1 VSRALVLADLD
12 ANPPL
17 YSWRTAP
24 KHLATRSQLRGM
36 GLRPGRQGV
45 QALVVWRSRRGG
57 RPRIDG
63 LRYAE
68 LFDVARARPRITVTP
83 ARAAALEAA
92 LAARKTCPA
101 CGINRGY
108 VPSARLGKCNDCALV
123 PTGDEP
129 NRQGEEQEPC
139 GRTGDRERPRR
150 ATPIGRPP
158 S

>member
-1 VSRALVLADLD
+1 MSLVLADLG

-17 YSWRTAP
+17 YPWRTAP
-24 KHLATRSQLRGM
+24 GHLATRSQLRWM

-68 LFDVARARPRITVTP
+68 LFDVARARPRVTVTP

-108 VPSARLGKCNDCALV
+108 VPSGRLGRCNDCAAE
-123 PTGDEP
+123 PGDETDLAGAKSGTLQAVP
-129 NRQGEEQEPC
+129 GDGQRPWSQP
-139 GRTGDRERPRR
+139 RTGRR
-150 ATPIGRPP
+150 AP